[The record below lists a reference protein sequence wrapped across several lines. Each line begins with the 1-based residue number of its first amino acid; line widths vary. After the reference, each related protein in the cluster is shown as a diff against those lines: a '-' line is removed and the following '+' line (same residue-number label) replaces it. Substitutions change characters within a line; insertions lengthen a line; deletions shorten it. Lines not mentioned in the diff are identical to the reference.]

1 MIAERGTGAGAP
13 DGAGQDAA
21 GVKVQPVPQPGL
33 GTLPSLYT
41 EEAVASYLGIDCRTL
56 ARMRTRKEI
65 PWRKIAGRIR
75 YSQEDVQVILD
86 RALQHAEPSK
96 VPEKRRSQGTR
107 AVALT
112 RKTPAK
118 LSGSSGYAAARTLRM
133 SAKPEGAVDCLAAD
147 RERTQRDTGGG
158 A

>member
-1 MIAERGTGAGAP
+1 VITERGTDAGGRDVA
-13 DGAGQDAA
+13 DADAA
-21 GVKVQPVPQPGL
+21 AVKAQPVLRPGL

-41 EEAVASYLGIDCRTL
+41 EEAVADYLGIDGRTL

-86 RALQHAEPSK
+86 RALQ
-96 VPEKRRSQGTR
+96 Q
-107 AVALT
+107 AVATSEPKVCLPQATAAVGPT
-112 RKTPAK
+112 RKTPVK
-118 LSGSSGYAAARTLRM
+118 VSRPSGLAAARALRM
-133 SAKPEGAVDCLAAD
+133 SAKPEGTVDCLATD
-147 RERTQRDTGGG
+147 RERNQRDTGDG

>member
-1 MIAERGTGAGAP
+1 MIAESGTDAGGPEIA
-13 DGAGQDAA
+13 DADTA
-21 GVKVQPVPQPGL
+21 AVKAQPVPRPGL

-41 EEAVASYLGIDCRTL
+41 EEAVADYLGIDGRTL

-96 VPEKRRSQGTR
+96 IPEKRRPQGTR

-112 RKTPAK
+112 RKIPAK
-118 LSGSSGYAAARTLRM
+118 LSGSSGYAAARALRM

-147 RERTQRDTGGG
+147 RERTQRNTGDG